1 MVPVSDVLLACSRYQ
16 IADNMIMGASRNG
29 TWVSLK
35 NVHLCIAWLPELERK
50 LFRARAQGR
59 SAAQKRV
66 F

>member
-1 MVPVSDVLLACSRYQ
+1 MHTGRRALFRDARYQ

-50 LFRARAQGR
+50 LFRARTDR
-59 SAAQKRV
+59 
-66 F
+66 FF